1 MILARG
7 SVGPRE
13 FVRFTP
19 GQFSVL
25 MAIVVLLM
33 AGAGAAG
40 YLYGIKEAGRE
51 FAGVLTDTGQIG
63 AEPSGAFTDTAA
75 EKPSPVTFYTAL
87 TQQKEGIPSSP
98 SPPAP
103 KPSPPAPGEKTAQ
116 KAPPPLKDG
125 GVFLQ
130 IASYRSRE
138 AADSLLHDLMEEGY
152 RGAVE
157 SADLGERGTWFRVK
171 IGPFRDEAGAEK
183 VKETLKKERDLKGF
197 IVR

>member
-1 MILARG
+1 LARG

-19 GQFSVL
+19 GQFSIL

-33 AGAGAAG
+33 AGSGVAG

-51 FAGVLTDTGQIG
+51 SAQVLTDTGQIG
-63 AEPSGAFTDTAA
+63 AETSGSFTDTAA

-87 TQQKEGIPSSP
+87 TQQKEGIPSP

-103 KPSPPAPGEKTAQ
+103 KPSPPAPEEKTAQ

-125 GVFLQ
+125 GVILQ

-138 AADSLLHDLMEEGY
+138 AAESLLKDLMEEGY

-157 SADLGERGTWFRVK
+157 SADLGERGTWFRVR
-171 IGPFRDEAGAEK
+171 IGPFRDEADAEK
-183 VKETLKKERDLKGF
+183 VMETMRKERNLKGF

>member
-19 GQFSVL
+19 GQFSIL

-33 AGAGAAG
+33 AGAGVAG
-40 YLYGIKEAGRE
+40 YFFGIKESGQE
-51 FAGVLTDTGQIG
+51 SAGVLTDTGQMG
-63 AEPSGAFTDTAA
+63 AESSASFTDTAM

-87 TQQKEGIPSSP
+87 TQRREGIPSP

-103 KPSPPAPGEKTAQ
+103 RPSPPPPEEKTAQ
-116 KAPPPLKDG
+116 KAPLPVQDG
-125 GVFLQ
+125 GVILQ
-130 IASYRSRE
+130 VASYRSRE
-138 AADSLLHDLMEEGY
+138 AADNLLKDLMKEGY
-152 RGAVE
+152 RGSIE
-157 SADLGERGTWFRVK
+157 SADLGERGTWFRVR
-171 IGPFRDEAGAEK
+171 IGPFRDGGDAGK
-183 VKETLKKERDLKGF
+183 VLETLRKERDLKGF

>member
-19 GQFSVL
+19 GQFSIL

-33 AGAGAAG
+33 AGAGVAG
-40 YLYGIKEAGRE
+40 YLYGVKEAGQESVR
-51 FAGVLTDTGQIG
+51 VLTDTGQIG
-63 AEPSGAFTDTAA
+63 AEPSDSFTDTAA

-87 TQQKEGIPSSP
+87 TRQREGIPSP

-103 KPSPPAPGEKTAQ
+103 KPSPPAPEEKTAQ
-116 KAPPPLKDG
+116 KAPSPPKDG
-125 GVFLQ
+125 GVILQ

-138 AADSLLHDLMEEGY
+138 AADSLLKDLMKEGY
-152 RGAVE
+152 GGAIE
-157 SADLGERGTWFRVK
+157 SADLGERGTWFRVR
-171 IGPFRDEAGAEK
+171 IGPFQDEGDAENAM
-183 VKETLKKERDLKGF
+183 ETLRKERDLNGF